1 MPIYEFFCNDCRTK
15 VEVFRRSVSAA
26 GGERCPTCGG
36 ERLRRLVSRFAV
48 HRSVSEFA
56 SSDEESYIEGLE
68 DEDPRAM
75 ARWARRM
82 QQESGEDLGPEFEG
96 MVSRMEAGELPDDLD
111 EDGFGGMGDDD
122 LDDDF

>member
-1 MPIYEFFCNDCRTK
+1 MPIYEFFCNNCRK
-15 VEVFRRSVSAA
+15 RVEVFRRSVSAA

-36 ERLRRLVSRFAV
+36 EDLRRLVSRFAV

-56 SSDEESYIEGLE
+56 TSDEESYIEGLE
-68 DEDPRAM
+68 NEDPRAM
-75 ARWARRM
+75 AQWARRM

-96 MVSRMEAGELPDDLD
+96 MVSRMEAGELPDDFD
-111 EDGFGGMGDDD
+111 GDGFDGGDD